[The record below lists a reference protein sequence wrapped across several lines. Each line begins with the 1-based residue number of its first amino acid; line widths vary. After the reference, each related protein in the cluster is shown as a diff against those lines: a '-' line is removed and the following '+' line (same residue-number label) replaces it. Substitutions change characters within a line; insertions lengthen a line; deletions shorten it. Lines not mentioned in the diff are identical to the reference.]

1 MRTDPPS
8 MSRSRDSNY
17 LAPEASD
24 LSKTIVLSAN
34 SDWNIVN
41 FRGGLIRALR
51 TAGYEPV
58 VIAPHDPSADR
69 RMRELDVERIP
80 IRIDRSGLNPWADLQ
95 LIGEYKRLLRRI
107 RPVAYLGY
115 TIKPNVYGCF
125 AAASLGIPAIP
136 NISGLGTA
144 FIRSGPLQ
152 QIVKALYRVG
162 FRRAPRVF
170 FQNDED
176 RELFV
181 DRKIVRADQARV
193 LPGSGIDLDRFRPG
207 PLPEGAPI
215 FILIGRLLRDKG
227 VVEFVEAA
235 RQLRTEMPDGRFQL
249 LGPIDDGNRTS
260 VSKAELQSWIAQG
273 VIEYLGTT
281 DDVRPFIAAA
291 SAVVLPSYREGMPRS
306 LLEAAAMGRPLIA
319 TDVPGC
325 REIVEEGRNGLLC
338 VVKDA
343 RSLASAMRRF
353 AGMSLEDRIA
363 MGKAARRKVQEEF
376 SEERV
381 IRAYLDALAAIEIE
395 RS

>member
-1 MRTDPPS
+1 

-343 RSLASAMRRF
+343 RSLAAAMRRF

-381 IRAYLDALAAIEIE
+381 IRAYLDALAAIEID

>member
-95 LIGEYKRLLRRI
+95 LVGEYKRLLRRI
-107 RPVAYLGY
+107 RPAAYLGY

-343 RSLASAMRRF
+343 RSLAAAMRRF

>member
-1 MRTDPPS
+1 

-176 RELFV
+176 RDLFV

-193 LPGSGIDLDRFRPG
+193 LPGSGIDLDRFRPV
-207 PLPEGAPI
+207 PLPEGPPI
-215 FILIGRLLRDKG
+215 FLLIGRLLRDKG